1 MGREVRMVPP
11 DWQHPKNKDGYYVP
25 LHEHMPYNAD
35 EITEGIRDGWLDSDP
50 PHYGC
55 GVMPQWAEN
64 ERTHFQMY
72 ETCSE
77 GTPISPVMETKEELA
92 RWLADSGASAFADLT
107 ATYEQWLATIEQGSS
122 VSAAIVGGRLVS
134 GVELNTEATHGQ

>member
-11 DWQHPKNKDGYYVP
+11 DWQHPKNKWTGRHEP
-25 LHEHMPYNAD
+25 LHPREYYIEWVESSNEHPSVDAGD
-35 EITEGIRDGWLDSDP
+35 QITEFIFM
-50 PHYGC
+50 PH
-55 GVMPQWAEN
+55 WAPG
-64 ERTHFQMY
+64 RCTHFQMY